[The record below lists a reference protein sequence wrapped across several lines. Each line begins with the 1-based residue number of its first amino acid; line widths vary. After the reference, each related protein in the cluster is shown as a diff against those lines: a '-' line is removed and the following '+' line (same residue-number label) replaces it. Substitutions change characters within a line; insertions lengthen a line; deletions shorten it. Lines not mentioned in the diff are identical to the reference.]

1 MARSPRE
8 KRVDEAL
15 TEARL
20 RLKQRT
26 SEWATP
32 VLFLTSRDGKLFDM
46 EKVRPGG
53 AVPILRSQDP
63 IRLGV
68 RSFVGWGSDM
78 DTRNDAVL
86 DLTQY
91 FDGRPIKEGPWW
103 QEKVFPELR
112 AFLREK
118 VDERRPLLLDFA
130 VHSSIAFA
138 AGWLLEP
145 KSGLDVRVRQRTGGE
160 GEFEWS
166 PKDGRG
172 VEGPLWLDR
181 PDIEIDPQALD
192 VALALSV
199 SQPDVAEE
207 VQEFIRQ
214 QGCPIGRILDCVIA
228 PETGPR
234 SVLGGAHALR
244 LAHALLPR
252 LRRRR
257 PHERAGRVHFF
268 CACPNALT
276 FYLGQLASSLA
287 EVVLYEYPFRAPGSY
302 GQYQKSIELR
312 L

>member
-1 MARSPRE
+1 ME
-8 KRVDEAL
+8 K
-15 TEARL
+15 ARL
-20 RLKQRT
+20 ESTVRMTRPQ
-26 SEWATP
+26 AAP
-32 VLFLTSRDGKLFDM
+32 V
-46 EKVRPGG
+46 
-53 AVPILRSQDP
+53 
-63 IRLGV
+63 RLGV
-68 RSFVGWGSDM
+68 RSFAGWGCDM
-78 DTRNDAVL
+78 EARNDAVL

-91 FDGRPIKEGPWW
+91 FNGRPIKEKPWW

-112 AFLREK
+112 TFLLK
-118 VDERRPLLLDFA
+118 SIDERRPLLLDFA
-130 VHSSIAFA
+130 AHSSVAFA
-138 AGWLLEP
+138 AGWVLEP

-172 VEGPLWLDR
+172 TEGPLWLDR
-181 PDIEIDPQALD
+181 PDIEIDPRAPD
-192 VALALSV
+192 VAVALSV

-207 VQEFIRQ
+207 VQELIRQ

-257 PHERAGRVHFF
+257 PHERAGRVHLF

-287 EVVLYEYPFRAPGSY
+287 GIVLYEYPFRTPGSY
-302 GQYQKSIELR
+302 GQYEKSIELPPPGE
-312 L
+312 

>member
-1 MARSPRE
+1 KLFAME
-8 KRVDEAL
+8 K
-15 TEARL
+15 ARL
-20 RLKQRT
+20 ESTVRMTRPQ
-26 SEWATP
+26 AAP
-32 VLFLTSRDGKLFDM
+32 V
-46 EKVRPGG
+46 
-53 AVPILRSQDP
+53 
-63 IRLGV
+63 RLGV
-68 RSFVGWGSDM
+68 RSFAGWGCDM
-78 DTRNDAVL
+78 EARNDAVL

-91 FDGRPIKEGPWW
+91 FNGRPIKEKPWW

-112 AFLREK
+112 TFLLK
-118 VDERRPLLLDFA
+118 SIDERRPLLLDFA
-130 VHSSIAFA
+130 AHSSVAFA
-138 AGWLLEP
+138 AGWVLEP

-172 VEGPLWLDR
+172 TEGPLWLDR
-181 PDIEIDPQALD
+181 PDIEIDPRAPD
-192 VALALSV
+192 VAVALSV

-207 VQEFIRQ
+207 VQELIRQ

-257 PHERAGRVHFF
+257 PHERAGRVHLF

-287 EVVLYEYPFRAPGSY
+287 GIVLYEYPFRTPGSY
-302 GQYQKSIELR
+302 GQYEKSIELPPPGE
-312 L
+312 